1 MVPAGKRAAVVE
13 ALQAENIDYVLTDET
28 SGREYTAVV
37 SFPLPTGAVEPI
49 LERLREAGIERDA
62 YTVVVTAE
70 TVVSDRFDELV
81 EEYEAESGDDDRI
94 AREELASRAEQMAPE
109 TRTFTV
115 LAVVSAV
122 VATAGLLLDSPAVV
136 VGSMV
141 IAPLLGPAMAT
152 AVGTVVDEQALFR
165 RGVGLQVGGGL
176 LAVAA
181 ATVFAAVLRFSG
193 VVPVDAATVFATPE
207 VAERLTPGLLALP
220 IALGAGV
227 AGALSLSAGVSAA
240 LVGVMIAAALVPPTA
255 VVGIGVAWGRPM
267 AVIGA
272 GLLVVVIN
280 ATALGT
286 LWYRGYRP
294 DDRFGFE
301 TATGTRRRLA
311 AVTVALA
318 VATALLGGATLAGS
332 QTATVERAA
341 GEETRALLADQPGSF
356 VGVET
361 ETAGVLFR
369 QPTRVT
375 VTVAVPPGAPYPAVA
390 DPLAARLG
398 PITRETFADLPW
410 TVSPPAVR
418 VEFVRVERA
427 SADGQTDTAASTD
440 ATGVSGARLTTT
452 TATHRRSRTRGGTAD
467 RPDLST
473 TP

>member
-49 LERLREAGIERDA
+49 LERLREAGLERDA
-62 YTVVVTAE
+62 YTVVMTAE

-165 RGVGLQVGGGL
+165 RGVGLQIAGGL
-176 LAVAA
+176 LAVGA

-193 VVPVDAATVFATPE
+193 VVPADAATVFATPE
-207 VAERLTPGLLALP
+207 IAERLTPGLLALP
-220 IALGAGV
+220 VALGAGV

-255 VVGIGVAWGRPM
+255 VVGIGVAWGRPT

-272 GLLVVVIN
+272 GLLVVVNYLSMIN

-311 AVTVALA
+311 VVTVVLA

-332 QTATVERAA
+332 QTATVEQAA

-369 QPTRVT
+369 QPTHVT

-398 PITRETFADLPW
+398 PVTREAFADVPW

-440 ATGVSGARLTTT
+440 ATGVSGA
-452 TATHRRSRTRGGTAD
+452 TA
-467 RPDLST
+467 
-473 TP
+473 